1 MSESPDEPL
10 PGLGDPLPGDR
21 RPDAARDESAEQPL
35 PDPLDDDR
43 EAPPGDP
50 LPGLGQPD
58 AEQSDRADEPPPGD
72 PDESDAS
79 TDALP
84 VMVEATVEAEPD
96 TLPVVA
102 PGRELEAR
110 QNALQTLPAAPPGL
124 SAYLGRLESNVDE
137 QGRGRIRWGWG
148 ALVVTLVVVILAGTG
163 YFIEQSRNSAN
174 VAFSP
179 PLQFGIYPGGPVG
192 TVNITDS
199 PVAENPAQRLAALK
213 DLRATNSGGGPR
225 PFVVRL
231 YESFT
236 GRPSVDSWTGT
247 GANASTDGQITEYS
261 ENGFDIDLVVRYE
274 PVTYTGISTVQSYL
288 TFIRQ
293 LVQRYGP
300 NPNFRYLQ
308 IGNEVNQTQAPTSSD
323 GAYGGAVQ
331 ALAYGVEAASQEA
344 GRDSYPIQVGFNW
357 AYATGSGIGQAMWT
371 FIKSQGLAFQKSVSW
386 VGLDDYPGSFSDL
399 STSPGRTGPTLV
411 RGIAVLR
418 SLMVQSGLPYS
429 VTIHISETGYPTGPG
444 RSRASQV
451 VAVNSLV
458 NSVNAIRKE
467 DGVSDFEWFDLRD
480 SNSKIQNKQEQ
491 YGLMTDSY
499 KAKPA
504 YQTYKRLISTL
515 GP

>member
-1 MSESPDEPL
+1 MSHRRNHCRDWAIRSPETAL
-10 PGLGDPLPGDR
+10 PTRPGTNR
-21 RPDAARDESAEQPL
+21 RSNHCRTR
-35 PDPLDDDR
+35 LDDDQ

-50 LPGLGQPD
+50 LPGLGQSD
-58 AEQSDRADEPPPGD
+58 AEQSDPPDAAPPEPGD
-72 PDESDAS
+72 PDESDDAS
-79 TDALP
+79 TDDLP
-84 VMVEATVEAEPD
+84 AVAQATVPEEEPD
-96 TLPVVA
+96 ALPVVA
-102 PGRELEAR
+102 PGSGLEAR
-110 QNALQTLPAAPPGL
+110 QGSLQTLPAAPPGL
-124 SAYLGRLESNVDE
+124 SAYLGRLESTVDE

-148 ALVVTLVVVILAGTG
+148 ALVVVLVAAILAGTG

-236 GRPSVDSWTGT
+236 GQPSVDSWTGT
-247 GANASTDGQITEYS
+247 GANASTDSQITEYS

-274 PVTYTGISTVQSYL
+274 PVTYAGISTVQSYL

-331 ALAYGVEAASQEA
+331 ALAFGVEAASQEA
-344 GRDSYPIQVGFNW
+344 GRDSYPIQVGLQLGLCHRFRDRP
-357 AYATGSGIGQAMWT
+357 GHVDVHQVPGPGLPEVGELGRPRRLPGQ
-371 FIKSQGLAFQKSVSW
+371 L
-386 VGLDDYPGSFSDL
+386 
-399 STSPGRTGPTLV
+399 
-411 RGIAVLR
+411 LR
-418 SLMVQSGLPYS
+418 SQHTAQPDRAD
-429 VTIHISETGYPTGPG
+429 PRPG
-444 RSRASQV
+444 HSR
-451 VAVNSLV
+451 
-458 NSVNAIRKE
+458 
-467 DGVSDFEWFDLRD
+467 
-480 SNSKIQNKQEQ
+480 
-491 YGLMTDSY
+491 
-499 KAKPA
+499 P
-504 YQTYKRLISTL
+504 
-515 GP
+515 P